1 MSAKDRTLAP
11 KSASARSAQAAG
23 RAGGRLSRRLS
34 ASGAARASNIDAP
47 LRLRRQLTAA
57 VAAVAVAGGA
67 VAPSAQSALY
77 PPGSLSEVSLSC
89 AGWSGDLVQAADP
102 GNGDVYQEWERCSSR
117 EGIGFARSGDGGLTY
132 AKATTLPGSEGGWDP
147 SLAVAPDG
155 TVYAAFMTIRGSRSV
170 PVVAVSHDHGQTFAA
185 ETDLSPV
192 QPGDWGDADYIA
204 VGSDGTV
211 YLTWD
216 YGPSSAQVKL
226 RSDIAGGS
234 YPTAGDLNVV
244 LQVSTNSARSFGPMS
259 KISPGYPDGG
269 ADSAPLVIEPSGR
282 IDVLYQAYEITNA
295 ASLALGPGY
304 IYFTSSSDG
313 GRTWSAPVRIGAG
326 AGTMS
331 ASEWWMDGSIAIDGR
346 GDLYATWDTQRSAN
360 GSIEDVG
367 WLSYSTDG
375 GREWSAPI
383 QASAGGSDGPHIME
397 VAGSAA
403 AGAYVAWLSESAGH
417 GYAAYLRSFSAT
429 LGGWLTEPQRISEEL
444 GASAL
449 AAADTFGLSTLSPAT
464 VLLSWDS
471 DAVSSLKSA
480 AILAAAIPAGA
491 ISEPTAARAHAARHA
506 AWRYRRS
513 RHRRSRHDHL
523 HRAHRRTRSDRRR
536 ELQSGDR

>member
-1 MSAKDRTLAP
+1 
-11 KSASARSAQAAG
+11 
-23 RAGGRLSRRLS
+23 
-34 ASGAARASNIDAP
+34 
-47 LRLRRQLTAA
+47 
-57 VAAVAVAGGA
+57 
-67 VAPSAQSALY
+67 
-77 PPGSLSEVSLSC
+77 
-89 AGWSGDLVQAADP
+89 
-102 GNGDVYQEWERCSSR
+102 
-117 EGIGFARSGDGGLTY
+117 
-132 AKATTLPGSEGGWDP
+132 
-147 SLAVAPDG
+147 
-155 TVYAAFMTIRGSRSV
+155 
-170 PVVAVSHDHGQTFAA
+170 
-185 ETDLSPV
+185 
-192 QPGDWGDADYIA
+192 
-204 VGSDGTV
+204 
-211 YLTWD
+211 
-216 YGPSSAQVKL
+216 
-226 RSDIAGGS
+226 
-234 YPTAGDLNVV
+234 
-244 LQVSTNSARSFGPMS
+244 MS